1 MKQIVGGAL
10 VPHPPILIPEIG
22 GQSLQEVEKTRLAM
36 EKVSARIKS
45 WNPDTLIVITP
56 HGPVFRDAVS
66 IAAAPQ
72 VHGNFANFG
81 AGGIRISA
89 ETDTEAV
96 DAIVKQAGQYGIP
109 VLRITENSAQRYGL
123 AVTLDH
129 GALVPMYYLAKAGI
143 KAKIIHITVG
153 WLEYQDLFM
162 FGQAVQESLR
172 QLDRRAAVICS
183 GDLSHRLTPDAPA
196 GYSKHARV
204 FDEALVKALEKMDI
218 EGVRNLDPT
227 LIEEA
232 GECGLR
238 PIYILLGIFRGLKV
252 GASKLSY
259 EGPFGVGYA
268 VIEFQTEVGA
278 RMEQIGVDKTTGES
292 VYVNL
297 ARRSLEHFV
306 LTGRMLAVPDN
317 LPAELQKRAGV
328 FVSLKQ
334 NGHLRGCIGTFAP
347 TKSNIAEEIIANAV
361 SAGTGDP
368 RFFPVEADELN
379 GLVYSVDIL
388 SEPEPVK
395 DTDGLDPKKYGI
407 ILRRGHRS
415 GLLLPDLEGVD
426 TVEEQVSIAKQ
437 KAGIRPEEPVEMYRF
452 SVTRYK

>member
-10 VPHPPILIPEIG
+10 VPHPPLLIPEIG
-22 GQSLQEVEKTRLAM
+22 GESLQEVEQTRLAM
-36 EKVSARIKS
+36 EKIGVRVKS
-45 WNPDTLIVITP
+45 WSPDTVILITP

-66 IAAAPQ
+66 IAAARNLQ
-72 VHGNFANFG
+72 GDFASFG
-81 AGGIRISA
+81 VPGIRISA
-89 ETDTEAV
+89 ETDLEAV
-96 DAIVKQAGQYGIP
+96 DVIVKQAGQQGIP
-109 VLRITENSAQRYGL
+109 VLSITEDSAQKYGI

-129 GALVPMYYLAKAGI
+129 GAMVPLYYLAKAGV
-143 KAKIIHITVG
+143 KAKIVHISVG
-153 WLEYQDLFM
+153 WLEYKDLFT
-162 FGQAVQESLR
+162 FGQAVQEGLQ
-172 QLDRRAAVICS
+172 QLNRRVAVICS

-196 GYSKHARV
+196 GYSKHARG
-204 FDEALVKALEKMDI
+204 FDEALIKALENMDI
-218 EGVRNLDPT
+218 EAVRRLDPV

-238 PIYILLGIFRGLKV
+238 PIYILLGILQGVAVDAQR
-252 GASKLSY
+252 LSY

-268 VIEFQTEVGA
+268 VIEFQSEAASSVKQERTDIA
-278 RMEQIGVDKTTGES
+278 TGES
-292 VYVNL
+292 IYVNM

-306 LTGRMLAVPDN
+306 LTGRMMDMPED
-317 LPAELQKRAGV
+317 LPAELTKRAGV

-334 NGHLRGCIGTFAP
+334 KGHLRGCIGTFTP
-347 TKSNIAEEIIANAV
+347 TKKNIAEEIIANAV

-379 GLVYSVDIL
+379 ELTYAVDIL
-388 SEPEPVK
+388 SDPVPVK
-395 DTDGLDPKKYGI
+395 DFKELDPKKYGV

-437 KAGIRPEEPVEMYRF
+437 KAGIPQEESVEMYRF
-452 SVTRYK
+452 TVARYK